1 MKPEDEAARLRA
13 EDTELQKLIDGA
25 PEGQGSPEPG
35 QQDAASADS
44 ASPEAVP
51 TEPSPEDPNPT
62 EVAPPEPP
70 PADPDSEQPAPD
82 ATTGDTETGA
92 TSTGS
97 ADAGEA
103 AAAGNAAEEN
113 APQGAADDAW
123 PKPPANPSRGYDAS
137 PAGKGHELSKERF
150 RTKRVRARVDGRRRT
165 IKLRMKLPEP
175 KRLRDTRD
183 GSYQNLKSTGKK
195 KR

>member
-1 MKPEDEAARLRA
+1 MERKVSPKSPYLHVSRLPRTTSEPIRLQTAR
-13 EDTELQKLIDGA
+13 
-25 PEGQGSPEPG
+25 
-35 QQDAASADS
+35 
-44 ASPEAVP
+44 
-51 TEPSPEDPNPT
+51 
-62 EVAPPEPP
+62 
-70 PADPDSEQPAPD
+70 
-82 ATTGDTETGA
+82 
-92 TSTGS
+92 ST
-97 ADAGEA
+97 
-103 AAAGNAAEEN
+103 AEEN

-183 GSYQNLKSTGKK
+183 GSYLGRVK
-195 KR
+195 